1 MTLAAG
7 TVVSIGYGARLGL
20 SSLGGRTLVGPTP
33 RWRPSRERA
42 RKKEATLD
50 TMKAMVLGSYGD
62 VDKLELRDLP
72 DLKPGAGE
80 VKVRVAAASLNPVDW
95 KLRSGSLKSMMPLAL
110 PAVLGRD
117 VSGTVSEVGE
127 GVTRLKPG
135 DRVLGLVRG
144 GYAEQVVAPQEA
156 FALVPEGLDLLQ
168 AAALPLVVL
177 TGAQLMEEA
186 TNPKKG
192 ELVLVTGAVGG
203 VGRTAV
209 YVAKQLGARVFGGVR
224 RKQMAQAQPLGVE
237 RVVAID
243 DQAEIEKLPWLD
255 AVADTVGGETIAR
268 LIPKIR
274 DGGALGSVLG
284 EPSAARTRGLR
295 VHGCMAHPDAKRL
308 GELARAAARGELHI
322 PVEKTFPLAQAGE
335 AQKLGERGGAGKIVL
350 VM

>member
-1 MTLAAG
+1 
-7 TVVSIGYGARLGL
+7 
-20 SSLGGRTLVGPTP
+20 
-33 RWRPSRERA
+33 
-42 RKKEATLD
+42 
-50 TMKAMVLGSYGD
+50 
-62 VDKLELRDLP
+62 
-72 DLKPGAGE
+72 
-80 VKVRVAAASLNPVDW
+80 
-95 KLRSGSLKSMMPLAL
+95 MMPLAL